1 VADPI
6 ASTTVA
12 LSTLLEHTQKQ
23 LEILESMRT
32 RPDVDLHGLM
42 RTSFELTLKGMKT
55 SVASLANDAALSSEV
70 KERIAAFVAAVDRYE
85 SASVR
90 VGQHLIAMSAGWQ
103 CPKCKSDVART
114 AALSG
119 VGLGKGFVKLELV
132 CAECGARSVPA
143 PVGRKVFEEKFGHL
157 VNASWNPEQCG
168 FVWDH
173 R

>member
-32 RPDVDLHGLM
+32 RPDVDLHGLL
-42 RTSFELTLKGMKT
+42 RTSFELTLKGMKG
-55 SVASLANDAALSSEV
+55 SVAPLANDAALSTDI

-85 SASVR
+85 SASAR
-90 VGQHLIAMSAGWQ
+90 VGQHLIAMSTGWQ

-119 VGLGKGFVKLELV
+119 VGLGKGFVKVELV
-132 CAECGARSVPA
+132 CAECSTRSAPA
-143 PVGRKVFEEKFGHL
+143 PAGRKVFEEKFGHL
-157 VNASWNPEQCG
+157 VNASWNPEQSG
-168 FVWDH
+168 FLWDH